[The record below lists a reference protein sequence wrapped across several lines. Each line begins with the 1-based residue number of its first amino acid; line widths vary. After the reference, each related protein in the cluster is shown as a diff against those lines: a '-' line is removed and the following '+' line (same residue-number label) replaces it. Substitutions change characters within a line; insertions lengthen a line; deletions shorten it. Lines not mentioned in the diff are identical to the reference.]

1 MTSLTTQTNK
11 VITVANNI
19 STIVSAA
26 ASSTGDIAQKIERG
40 IQRFADDLPWLMK
53 ALDEVARIHPVV
65 TGTLLALFFPICATD
80 AVCEVAVLAFKA
92 VYALES
98 TRQENDRRVMTLYVE
113 MKDMMMVMVQY
124 APPSLPTPTQLTH
137 TPRLKGVENRTHVG
151 LDGRPLKDRL
161 EELAE
166 KTAKDI
172 KDCANLCDTFVKKK
186 LLVKVFKGPVWAEK
200 LAGFVKVFEDRKA
213 DFEFALT
220 MHTANSVSDVKRQNF
235 EITAK

>member
-1 MTSLTTQTNK
+1 M
-11 VITVANNI
+11 
-19 STIVSAA
+19 
-26 ASSTGDIAQKIERG
+26 
-40 IQRFADDLPWLMK
+40 
-53 ALDEVARIHPVV
+53 
-65 TGTLLALFFPICATD
+65 
-80 AVCEVAVLAFKA
+80 AVLAFKA

-113 MKDMMMVMVQY
+113 MKDMMMVMVQSVPLSSPTTS
-124 APPSLPTPTQLTH
+124 PPPLTH

>member
-1 MTSLTTQTNK
+1 M
-11 VITVANNI
+11 
-19 STIVSAA
+19 
-26 ASSTGDIAQKIERG
+26 
-40 IQRFADDLPWLMK
+40 
-53 ALDEVARIHPVV
+53 
-65 TGTLLALFFPICATD
+65 
-80 AVCEVAVLAFKA
+80 
-92 VYALES
+92 
-98 TRQENDRRVMTLYVE
+98 
-113 MKDMMMVMVQY
+113 
-124 APPSLPTPTQLTH
+124 
-137 TPRLKGVENRTHVG
+137 KGVENRAHVG

-235 EITAK
+235 EITAKYLLNLLLRLGLASPSIPCASLTLQRTGWTRC